1 MPYVMCRRDWQ
12 GPFHRTING
21 VRTAFPPGEP
31 IEVEGSNLKFIASD
45 LGKALVPMDH
55 DDKGVL
61 RPVAKELIPGIVAG
75 ILEDAKLEAETAP
88 AVAPQQP
95 PAKELEQPP
104 AKGRKSDKPSL
115 PVDEM

>member
-31 IEVEGSNLKFIASD
+31 IEVDGPDLKFVAND
-45 LGKALVPMDH
+45 LGKALIPMDH
-55 DDKGVL
+55 DEKGIL
-61 RPVAKELIPGIVAG
+61 RPLPKEAIPKIVAD

-88 AVAPQQP
+88 AVSQKPEEESLKP
-95 PAKELEQPP
+95 
-104 AKGRKSDKPSL
+104 RKKPGL
-115 PVDEM
+115 PGDL

>member
-31 IEVEGSNLKFIASD
+31 IKVDGSDLKFVAND
-45 LGKALVPMDH
+45 LGKALIPMDQ
-55 DDKGVL
+55 DEKGIL
-61 RPVAKELIPGIVAG
+61 RPLPKEAIPKIVAD

-88 AVAPQQP
+88 AAPP
-95 PAKELEQPP
+95 KSEEEASNS
-104 AKGRKSDKPSL
+104 RKKPGL
-115 PVDEM
+115 PGDL